1 MLANFS
7 SRLKMSKRNFFNC
20 CNILLCI
27 ILVVIVMY
35 ILRYTNVSISQK
47 EGMKKL
53 SDGEIFWIVVGG
65 FLFMFFTIVPN
76 LPYLLS
82 LVGIN
87 VKRNTDTTFE
97 RSAPYNSHHFGS
109 WTL

>member
-1 MLANFS
+1 MAKFNS
-7 SRLKMSKRNFFNC
+7 SLRMSKRAFFNC
-20 CNILLCI
+20 CNILSCI

-53 SDGEIFWIVVGG
+53 SDGAIFWIVMGG
-65 FLFMFFTIVPN
+65 FFIFLFTVVPN

-109 WTL
+109 WWL